1 MQGAI
6 TSICAICWLNVMALS
21 SRAQA
26 CVASCWQQGSLP
38 RESSGDDS
46 IDDAVSAMRH
56 LGMLV
61 QIDGSRHAWL
71 EERGPWLCLLAAI
84 DDATGKLAAAL
95 FREEEDASLLLSLSA
110 AAAGAARAS
119 PGALS

>member
-1 MQGAI
+1 MWDAI
-6 TSICAICWLNVMALS
+6 TNIYAICWLNVMAYS
-21 SRAQA
+21 SRVRA

-38 RESSGDDS
+38 PESSGDDS
-46 IDDAVSAMRH
+46 IAVAVSAMRH

-84 DDATGKLAAAL
+84 DDASGKLAAAL

-110 AAAGAARAS
+110 ADAGAARSAS
-119 PGALS
+119 GALP